1 MEVNKFG
8 GASIRDSSGVKNLLS
23 ILKTKKKEKLFIV
36 VSAMGKTTN
45 NFEKVVQNYF
55 DNQKDL
61 DYSLKFIYDYHYQI
75 INELFENSRH
85 KIFEDLKLI
94 FKAIKDFL
102 MKNKSP
108 NFSFVYDQ
116 VVSNGELISSKIIY
130 EYLNENGILI
140 NWIDARE
147 IIKTDS
153 KHRGAKVKWNET
165 NQKISE
171 KIDLKITNITQGFIA
186 SDDNNFTT
194 TIGREGS
201 DYSAAIIA
209 YGLNAKS
216 LTIWKDVPGVLN
228 ADPKLFEN
236 PVLLKNISYGE
247 TIELAF
253 YGASV
258 IHPKTLQPL
267 QKKEIPLYVKP
278 FLNPNSQGTKITRG
292 VDINPKVPCY
302 IVKKNL
308 FLLRLSSLD
317 FSFIVEENISEIFQ
331 ELHQNKIKVDL
342 TQNSAIS
349 MYLCIEDKYSKL
361 DNLISKL
368 KAKFKVKC
376 IENIELYTIRHFDK
390 NSIKKI
396 LGNYD
401 LILQQR
407 TNEVLKLIVKKA

>member
-153 KHRGAKVKWNET
+153 KHRGAKVKWDET

-171 KIDLKITNITQGFIA
+171 KIDLKMANITQGFIA

-194 TIGREGS
+194 TLGREGS

-236 PVLLKNISYGE
+236 PVLLKDISYGE

-317 FSFIVEENISEIFQ
+317 FSFIVEENISEIFK

-368 KAKFKVKC
+368 KAKFKLKC

-407 TNEVLKLIVKKA
+407 TNEVLKLVVKQA

>member
-1 MEVNKFG
+1 
-8 GASIRDSSGVKNLLS
+8 
-23 ILKTKKKEKLFIV
+23 
-36 VSAMGKTTN
+36 MGKTTN

-85 KIFEDLKLI
+85 KIFEDLKVI

-153 KHRGAKVKWNET
+153 KHRGAKVKWDET

-171 KIDLKITNITQGFIA
+171 KIDLKMANITQGFIA

-194 TIGREGS
+194 TLGREGS

-236 PVLLKNISYGE
+236 PVLLKDISYGE

-267 QKKEIPLYVKP
+267 QKKKSLYVKP
-278 FLNPNSQGTKITRG
+278 FL
-292 VDINPKVPCY
+292 
-302 IVKKNL
+302 
-308 FLLRLSSLD
+308 
-317 FSFIVEENISEIFQ
+317 
-331 ELHQNKIKVDL
+331 
-342 TQNSAIS
+342 SAHK
-349 MYLCIEDKYSKL
+349 EQK
-361 DNLISKL
+361 
-368 KAKFKVKC
+368 
-376 IENIELYTIRHFDK
+376 
-390 NSIKKI
+390 
-396 LGNYD
+396 
-401 LILQQR
+401 
-407 TNEVLKLIVKKA
+407 

>member
-1 MEVNKFG
+1 
-8 GASIRDSSGVKNLLS
+8 
-23 ILKTKKKEKLFIV
+23 
-36 VSAMGKTTN
+36 MGKTTN

-153 KHRGAKVKWNET
+153 KHRGAKVKWDET

-171 KIDLKITNITQGFIA
+171 KIDLKMANITQGFIA

-194 TIGREGS
+194 TLGREGS

-236 PVLLKNISYGE
+236 PVLLKDISYGE

-302 IVKKNL
+302 IVKKK
-308 FLLRLSSLD
+308 FVS
-317 FSFIVEENISEIFQ
+317 VET
-331 ELHQNKIKVDL
+331 V
-342 TQNSAIS
+342 
-349 MYLCIEDKYSKL
+349 
-361 DNLISKL
+361 LIR
-368 KAKFKVKC
+368 FFFYC
-376 IENIELYTIRHFDK
+376 
-390 NSIKKI
+390 
-396 LGNYD
+396 
-401 LILQQR
+401 
-407 TNEVLKLIVKKA
+407 